1 MKKPRLLEFDEIGYW
16 SEVKLS
22 ILEEYARPYNQI
34 LRSNKLTTVYI
45 DAFAGAGHHL
55 AKGSGEII
63 KGSPMRALKVQPPFD
78 MSHFVDM
85 DNTRTKEL
93 KRISIDYPNV
103 TVHSGDANVVLP
115 RDVYPYVRFDQY
127 RRGLCILDPY
137 GLHLEWNV
145 ICGAGKSR
153 SIEIFL
159 NFPVMDMNMNVLW
172 HDAERV
178 SVTQRERMTRFWGDD
193 SWRQAAYTTEQGLF
207 GPYMEKGSNE
217 DVAAAFRKR
226 LKDVAGFRVV
236 PEPIPMR
243 NTMGA
248 IVYYLFFA
256 AHRPIASDIVT
267 AIFNKYRNRG
277 EKHG

>member
-16 SEVKLS
+16 SEFKLS

-34 LRSNKLTTVYI
+34 LRSKKLITVYI
-45 DAFAGAGHHL
+45 DAFAGAGQHI

-63 KGSPMRALKVQPPFD
+63 KGSPMRALMVQPPFD
-78 MSHFVDM
+78 MLHFVDM
-85 DNTRTKEL
+85 DDTRANEL
-93 KRISIDYPNV
+93 KRLSIDHPNV

-115 RDVYPYVRFDQY
+115 RDVYPQVRFEQF

-137 GLHLEWNV
+137 GLHLDWDV
-145 ICGAGKSR
+145 IQGAGESG

-172 HDAERV
+172 HDADKV
-178 SVTQRERMTRFWGDD
+178 SAAQRDRMTRFWGDD
-193 SWRQAAYTTEQGLF
+193 SWREAAYTTTKNLF
-207 GPYMEKGSNE
+207 GYEEKGSNE
-217 DVAAAFRKR
+217 EVAAAFRER
-226 LKDVAGFRVV
+226 LKDVGGFKVV

-243 NTMGA
+243 NTKGA

-256 AHRPIASDIVT
+256 AHQPIASNIVT
-267 AIFNKYRNRG
+267 DIFNKYRNRG